1 VDAVRKT
8 IELPPHRKERLL
20 DVFKAKGSSVSKKSW
35 QSLLGEL
42 RFASIGPSS
51 RGLFCILQLALSKS
65 DKGVRVTPAVKSH
78 LESFERLVRDLTE
91 RPTRLG
97 EIIPDHLARRAHDAG
112 IGMGGVYFTRPRP
125 CRLAPTV
132 LGLDRANLVTFE
144 NPKGPV
150 NNSDLEQAGGLGS
163 WTS

>member
-1 VDAVRKT
+1 MSSR
-8 IELPPHRKERLL
+8 
-20 DVFKAKGSSVSKKSW
+20 AKGSSVSKKSW

-65 DKGVRVTPAVKSH
+65 DKGRVRVTPAVKSH

-112 IGMGGVYFTRPRP
+112 IGMGGVYFTEDH
-125 CRLAPTV
+125 APAV
-132 LGLDRANLVTFE
+132 WRQPFSDWIEPAGHVRK
-144 NPKGPV
+144 PQGSV